1 MADPSG
7 LTLREITGLG
17 VTALH
22 GRPDPLPG
30 LPQGPG
36 SATLPQGVAIW
47 TAPGQWLLLHAP
59 EAPPQVA
66 EAHRTGLT
74 GARRILEVGG
84 PRVREALATLLPI
97 DLHPAAFGEDA
108 AAATIAAHIPVLVWR
123 NGEAFRIACYRSYG
137 ESLRAALATA
147 GRGRGLE
154 GAV

>member
-7 LTLREITGLG
+7 VTLREITGLA

-22 GRPDPLPG
+22 GRPDPLLG

-36 SATLPQGVAIW
+36 SAALPHGTAIW

-59 EAPPQVA
+59 DAPPPVA
-66 EAHRTGLT
+66 EAHRTSLT
-74 GARRILEVGG
+74 GARRILEVAG
-84 PRVREALATLLPI
+84 PSAREALATLLPI
-97 DLHPAAFGEDA
+97 DLHPSAFGENA

-123 NGEAFRIACYRSYG
+123 DGEAFRIACDRSYG
-137 ESLRAALATA
+137 ESLREALVVA

-154 GAV
+154 GDR